1 MAAEGGRRRVT
12 KGVGKRKAPSPTVH
26 GLQLAAGVRL
36 VAAGPKHKVAMLVY
50 ADGKVQLNEGAV
62 AILRLCDGS
71 RTLEQIVS
79 EAARR
84 SPDGALAADI
94 GAFLDAARARGWIVE
109 VDPGAS

>member
-1 MAAEGGRRRVT
+1 MAAEGGRRRV
-12 KGVGKRKAPSPTVH
+12 KRSIGKRKAPATPNGV
-26 GLQLAAGVRL
+26 QLAAGVRL
-36 VAAGPKHKVAMLVY
+36 VAAGSKRKVAMLVY
-50 ADGKVQLNEGAV
+50 ADGRVQLNEGAV

-71 RTLEQIVS
+71 RTLEQIVT

-109 VDPGAS
+109 TGAS

>member
-1 MAAEGGRRRVT
+1 MAAEGGRRRIT
-12 KGVGKRKAPSPTVH
+12 RSNGKRRAPRSIANGV
-26 GLQLAAGVRL
+26 QLAAGVRL

-50 ADGKVQLNEGAV
+50 AEGKVQLNEGAV

-71 RTLEQIVS
+71 RTFEQIVT
-79 EAARR
+79 EAAQR

-109 VDPGAS
+109 TKSEAS